1 MRKKIL
7 VFFGLLVVS
16 FIAGIIFAPFIQEG
30 SYPLKEWVDKAIHP
44 PGISRMVILYFS
56 TPEEEVLT
64 PVERKITLPE
74 GTNSQIKAILQEL
87 IKGPQDTSYEPT
99 LPAETKIRAAYV
111 RESTIYVDFF
121 SPLTEKHPGG
131 TSAELISIYS
141 VVNTL
146 LENFPAYSQVQ
157 ILIDGK
163 PQQTLAGH
171 IDIRGPFA
179 KNSEIVKR
187 PK

>member
-30 SYPLKEWVDKAIHP
+30 SYQLKEWVDRSIHP
-44 PGISRMVILYFS
+44 PTRSRVVILYFS
-56 TPEEEVLT
+56 TPEEEVLA
-64 PVERKITLPE
+64 PVERKIIIQKE
-74 GTNSQIKAILQEL
+74 TNSQIKATLQDL

-99 LPAETKIRAAYV
+99 LPAETKIRAVYV
-111 RESTIYVDFF
+111 RETTIYVDFF

-141 VVNTL
+141 IVNTL
-146 LENFPAYSQVQ
+146 LENFPPYSQVQ

-171 IDIRGPFA
+171 IDIRGPFT
-179 KNSEIVKR
+179 KNSEIVKK